1 VLAADRVT
9 PGDDAAVAASLERLL
24 ATLDLAVELLA
35 RGDAAREVEAV
46 RTVPLTRLHRLGV
59 SLVGKVR
66 RLALTL
72 TARDRS
78 APPAARSSNR
88 TRPSSSTRCWAP
100 APCWPGIIDDPPSGK
115 DRPMRSL
122 ADLAR
127 ATAAVESAA
136 AGQALLLGL
145 GVTPALLAPGSPLLE
160 DTGVDDAALD
170 AGLLARTALVQRLL
184 RSGSSRNG
192 NPPMIIEALDA
203 KDVRDFQAL
212 LEGDPVKLPEVLKKK
227 VKAILDAATPTRL
240 AGAAAGVAERW
251 LAGLAP
257 LEPVL
262 VRKPPPT
269 KTRRRS

>member
-1 VLAADRVT
+1 SAEEVADLHFGLVALTNRVLAADRVT

-72 TARDRS
+72 TRKGPFD
-78 APPAARSSNR
+78 AAGR
-88 TRPSSSTRCWAP
+88 TLLEPDEALVLDALLGPRPMLA
-100 APCWPGIIDDPPSGK
+100 GIIDDPPSGK

-127 ATAAVESAA
+127 ATAVVESAA

-160 DTGVDDAALD
+160 DTGIDEAALD
-170 AGLLARTALVQRLL
+170 TGLLARTALVQRLL
-184 RSGSSRNG
+184 R
-192 NPPMIIEALDA
+192 
-203 KDVRDFQAL
+203 
-212 LEGDPVKLPEVLKKK
+212 
-227 VKAILDAATPTRL
+227 
-240 AGAAAGVAERW
+240 
-251 LAGLAP
+251 
-257 LEPVL
+257 
-262 VRKPPPT
+262 
-269 KTRRRS
+269 